1 MPFQTVGTEGQS
13 KSCKTAKSAKT
24 ERTIINTV
32 RISWK
37 DKVKNESVRRMNNQS
52 LLECTL
58 QKRRLRWF
66 GHVQRM
72 ENVSRARQALHW
84 IPAKKEEDR
93 GLHGERETVM
103 DISQMNAT
111 WDGIGQTAMDRQ
123 ERTVRTAQCDNHRK
137 D

>member
-66 GHVQRM
+66 GPVQRM

-84 IPAKKEEDR
+84 IPAKKR
-93 GLHGERETVM
+93 GRPRITWRERDSNGHQPDECDVGWNRPN
-103 DISQMNAT
+103 SN
-111 WDGIGQTAMDRQ
+111 GQTGEDSTDRPM
-123 ERTVRTAQCDNHRK
+123 
-137 D
+137 